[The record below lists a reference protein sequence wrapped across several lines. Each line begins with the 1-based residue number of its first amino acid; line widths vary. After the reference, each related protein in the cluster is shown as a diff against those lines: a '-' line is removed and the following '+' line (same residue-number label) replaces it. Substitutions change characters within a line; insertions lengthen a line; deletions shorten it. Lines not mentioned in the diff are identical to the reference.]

1 MGIVSI
7 VLIVALFA
15 LPFILKRLIPSKGA
29 IGEKRVARILEKL
42 PEEKYSV
49 INNLLLNNNGYT
61 SQVDH
66 VVVSVYGIFVIETKT
81 YQGIISGGENSEH
94 WTQNIY
100 GNKYEF
106 RNPILQNYGHIKSLK
121 QALGDY
127 KNVPFISIVAFSRQ
141 ANLRVS
147 SNVPVVYWSQI
158 LDIIQGYENPVIKES
173 DVRRITRLLMAS
185 NADSKETRK
194 DHVKNVRANVK
205 KASGNYRFREM
216 PSMRRRPCLAQRKI
230 WPFLRMLKLPQMY
243 LHTKQIVENL

>member
-1 MGIVSI
+1 MDVAFPILIIVAII
-7 VLIVALFA
+7 VLLI
-15 LPFILKRLIPSKGA
+15 ILKRLIPSKGA
-29 IGEKRVARILEKL
+29 IGEKRVARILGKL
-42 PEEKYSV
+42 PEGKYSV
-49 INNLLLNNNGYT
+49 INNLLLNNSGYT

-81 YQGIISGGENSEH
+81 YQGIISGGENSEQ

-121 QALGDY
+121 QTLGDY

-158 LDIIQGYENPVIKES
+158 LDVIKGYEIPVIKES
-173 DVRRITRLLMAS
+173 DVRKITRLLMAS
-185 NADSKETRK
+185 NTDSKETRK

-205 KASGNYRFREM
+205 KRQETIASGKCPRCGGDLVLRKGKFGPFYGCSNYPKCTFIQNR
-216 PSMRRRPCLAQRKI
+216 
-230 WPFLRMLKLPQMY
+230 
-243 LHTKQIVENL
+243 

>member
-1 MGIVSI
+1 MGIVSKI
-7 VLIVALFA
+7 LIVALFA
-15 LPFILKRLIPSKGA
+15 LLCILKRLIPSKGA

-42 PEEKYSV
+42 QEGKYSV
-49 INNLLLNNNGYT
+49 INNLLLNNSGYT

-81 YQGIISGGENSEH
+81 YQGIISGAESSEQ

-121 QALGDY
+121 QTLGDY

-147 SNVPVVYWSQI
+147 SNIPVVYWSQI
-158 LDIIQGYENPVIKES
+158 LDVIRGYENPVIKES
-173 DVRRITRLLMAS
+173 DVIRITRLLMAS
-185 NADSKETRK
+185 NTDSKETRK
-194 DHVKNVRANVK
+194 GHVKNVRANVK
-205 KASGNYRFREM
+205 KRQETIASGKCPRCGGDLVLRKGKYGPFYGCSNYPKCTFIQNR
-216 PSMRRRPCLAQRKI
+216 
-230 WPFLRMLKLPQMY
+230 
-243 LHTKQIVENL
+243 

>member
-1 MGIVSI
+1 MDVVFPILIIV
-7 VLIVALFA
+7 VLFVLLI
-15 LPFILKRLIPSKGA
+15 ILMRLIPSKGA

-42 PEEKYSV
+42 PEGKYSV
-49 INNLLLNNNGYT
+49 INNLLLNNSGYT

-81 YQGIISGGENSEH
+81 YQGIISGGENSEQ

-106 RNPILQNYGHIKSLK
+106 RNPILQNYGHVKSMK
-121 QALGDY
+121 QVLSDY
-127 KNVPFISIVAFSRQ
+127 KSVPFISIVAFSSQ

-147 SNVPVVYWSQI
+147 SNIPVVYWSQI
-158 LDIIQGYENPVIKES
+158 LDVIRGYENPVIKES

-185 NADSKETRK
+185 NTDSKETRK

-205 KASGNYRFREM
+205 KRQETIASGKCPRCGGDLVLRKGKYGPFYGCSNYPKCTFIQNR
-216 PSMRRRPCLAQRKI
+216 
-230 WPFLRMLKLPQMY
+230 
-243 LHTKQIVENL
+243 